1 MCAVN
6 ITEPATLE
14 LSGPPLQGASHARRT
29 VTLSSTAIE
38 GVHQCLFQGY
48 GPFVKPSSGP
58 ETSRFGEFLG
68 RIGRA
73 LDARVTEPPPDALTV
88 RHAWADLEN
97 SELPDVGVGADPVV
111 DQLVEKLIPH
121 GARMTD
127 PAFWMFITAG
137 PSTVPVVAATAALV
151 AGTQRQTIHAFH
163 ALEETSLRWLAQ
175 LVGLP
180 AHMRGVY
187 SSGGSTA
194 NLVALGAARQ
204 HAFES
209 RGIDPAERGFDGTT
223 SVVYAST
230 EAHHTIQR
238 SMAVLGMGRQN
249 VRLIPVDERQHMVP
263 EALAEAMDADLRAGL
278 IPIAVVANAGTTNT
292 GAIDPL
298 RRIGDITHARDTW
311 FHVDGAYGLPGI
323 LDERVAER
331 YDGLELADSA
341 IVDPHKWLNAPVGVA
356 ATFVRDRSILQRAFA
371 QGAADYLEGSF
382 ATEDDDLV
390 VSVDAMGI
398 PYADFGVELS
408 ATSRGVQ
415 VWALIREQG
424 RSGIAE
430 RMRRDNDFAQ
440 YVADRAR
447 ADERLE
453 NLTDPELSIACVRYI
468 GNGQVADLDEL
479 NERIYRRLL
488 RESPY
493 LPSTTVVN
501 GCLAIRPCFI
511 NPRTTWSMVE
521 DFVDVLL
528 QIGAQEAAA

>member
-1 MCAVN
+1 M
-6 ITEPATLE
+6 
-14 LSGPPLQGASHARRT
+14 H
-29 VTLSSTAIE
+29 SSYPI
-38 GVHQCLFQGY
+38 
-48 GPFVKPSSGP
+48 
-58 ETSRFGEFLG
+58 ETSRFGDYLG
-68 RIGRA
+68 RIGRSF
-73 LDARVTEPPPDALTV
+73 DARVAEPPPDALTAH
-88 RHAWADLEN
+88 HAWADLEN
-97 SELPDVGVGADPVV
+97 SELPEIGVGADPVV
-111 DQLVEKLIPH
+111 DQIVEQLIPN

-151 AGTQRQTIHAFH
+151 AGMQRQTIHAFH
-163 ALEETSLRWLAQ
+163 ALEEVSLRWLAQ

-180 AHMRGVY
+180 EEMRGVY

-194 NLVALGAARQ
+194 NLVALGGARQ
-204 HAFES
+204 YAFES
-209 RGIDPAERGFDGTT
+209 RGVDPAEHGYDGTT

-249 VRLIPVDERQHMVP
+249 VNLVPVDERQHMVP
-263 EALAEAMDADLRAGL
+263 EALAAAMDADIEAGR
-278 IPIAVVANAGTTNT
+278 IPVAVVANAGTTNT

-298 RRIGDITHARDTW
+298 RRIGEIAHARGTW

-382 ATEDDDLV
+382 TTRDEDVV
-390 VSVDAMGI
+390 VSVDSLGI

-424 RSGIAE
+424 RAGVADRI
-430 RMRRDNDFAQ
+430 RLDNDFAT

-447 ADERLE
+447 SDERLE
-453 NLTDPELSIACVRYI
+453 NLTDPELSIACVRYV
-468 GNGQVADLDEL
+468 GDGRRSDVDEM
-479 NERIYRRLL
+479 NERIFRRLV
-488 RESPY
+488 RETPY

-501 GCLAIRPCFI
+501 GKLAIRPCFI
-511 NPRTTWSMVE
+511 NPRTTWPMVE
-521 DFVDVLL
+521 EFVEALL
-528 QIGAQEAAA
+528 RIGAEEQTA

>member
-1 MCAVN
+1 MDH
-6 ITEPATLE
+6 
-14 LSGPPLQGASHARRT
+14 ASIA
-29 VTLSSTAIE
+29 
-38 GVHQCLFQGY
+38 
-48 GPFVKPSSGP
+48 

-68 RIGRA
+68 HIGRT
-73 LDARVTEPPPDALTV
+73 LDARVTEPAPDALTM
-88 RHAWADLEN
+88 HDAWADLEHG
-97 SELPDVGVGADPVV
+97 ELPEVGVGADHVV
-111 DQLVEKLIPH
+111 DQITEQLIPN
-121 GARMTD
+121 GARMID

-137 PSTVPVVAATAALV
+137 PTTVPVVAATAALV

-180 AHMRGVY
+180 EEMRGLY

-194 NLVALGAARQ
+194 NLIALGAARQ
-204 HAFES
+204 FALES
-209 RGIDPAERGFDGTT
+209 RGIDPAEQGFDGTT

-249 VRLIPVDERQHMVP
+249 IRLIPVDQRQHMLT
-263 EALAEAMDADLRAGL
+263 EALAEAMDADLRAGRL
-278 IPIAVVANAGTTNT
+278 PIAVVANAGTTNT

-298 RRIGDITHARDTW
+298 RQLGEMAHARGTW

-323 LDERVAER
+323 LDERVRPR

-341 IVDPHKWLNAPVGVA
+341 IVDPHKWLNTPVGVA

-382 ATEDDDLV
+382 STQEEGVV
-390 VSVDAMGI
+390 VSVDSLGL
-398 PYADFGVELS
+398 PYSDFGVELS

-424 RSGIAE
+424 RAGIAE
-430 RMRRDNDFAQ
+430 RIRLDNDFAQ
-440 YVADRAR
+440 YVAERAR
-447 ADERLE
+447 DDERLE
-453 NLTDPELSIACVRYI
+453 SLTDPELSIACIRYV
-468 GNGQVADLDEL
+468 GSGQHDNLDQL

-488 RESPY
+488 RETPY

-501 GCLAIRPCFI
+501 GSLAIRPCFI
-511 NPRTTWSMVE
+511 NPRTTWPMVE
-521 DFVDVLL
+521 AFVETLL
-528 QIGAQEAAA
+528 RLGSQVENG

>member
-1 MCAVN
+1 M
-6 ITEPATLE
+6 E
-14 LSGPPLQGASHARRT
+14 LPPT
-29 VTLSSTAIE
+29 I
-38 GVHQCLFQGY
+38 
-48 GPFVKPSSGP
+48 
-58 ETSRFGEFLG
+58 ETSRFGEYLERVG
-68 RIGRA
+68 KA
-73 LDARVTEPPPDALTV
+73 LDARVSDSTPDALTMH
-88 RHAWADLEN
+88 HAWADLEE
-97 SELPDVGVGADPVV
+97 SELPEVGVGADPVV
-111 DQLVEKLIPH
+111 DQLVEQLIPN

-137 PSTVPVVAATAALV
+137 PSTVPVIAATAALV

-163 ALEETSLRWLAQ
+163 ALEEVSLRWLAQ

-180 AHMRGVY
+180 EAMRGVY

-194 NLVALGAARQ
+194 NLIALGAARQ
-204 HAFES
+204 YAFES
-209 RGIDPAERGFDGTT
+209 RGIDPAEQGFNGTT

-249 VRLIPVDERQHMVP
+249 VRLVAVDNRQHMVP
-263 EALAEAMDADLRAGL
+263 EALAEAMDADLDAGL

-298 RRIGDITHARDTW
+298 RRLGEIAHARNTW

-323 LDERVAER
+323 LDERVAQR
-331 YDGLELADSA
+331 FDGLDLADSA

-382 ATEDDDLV
+382 TTKEQDVV
-390 VSVDAMGI
+390 VSVDSLGI

-424 RSGIAE
+424 KAGIAE
-430 RMRRDNDFAQ
+430 RMRRDNDYAR

-447 ADERLE
+447 ADKRLE
-453 NLTDPELSIACVRYI
+453 NLTDPELSIACIRFV
-468 GNGQVADLDEL
+468 GNGRLDDLDAV

-488 RESPY
+488 RETPY

-501 GCLAIRPCFI
+501 GNLAIRPCFI
-511 NPRTTWSMVE
+511 NPRTTWPMVE
-521 DFVDVLL
+521 EFVEALL
-528 QIGAQEAAA
+528 QIGEQEESSFTTR

>member
-1 MCAVN
+1 MD
-6 ITEPATLE
+6 
-14 LSGPPLQGASHARRT
+14 LQPT
-29 VTLSSTAIE
+29 I
-38 GVHQCLFQGY
+38 
-48 GPFVKPSSGP
+48 
-58 ETSRFGEFLG
+58 ETSRFGEYLARVG
-68 RIGRA
+68 NA
-73 LDARVTEPPPDALTV
+73 LDARVSDSTPDALTMH
-88 RHAWADLEN
+88 HAWADLEN
-97 SELPDVGVGADPVV
+97 SELPEVGVGADRVV
-111 DQLVEKLIPH
+111 EQLVEQLIPN

-127 PAFWMFITAG
+127 PEFWMFITAG
-137 PSTVPVVAATAALV
+137 PSTVPVIAATAALV

-163 ALEETSLRWLAQ
+163 ALEEVSLRWLAQ
-175 LVGLP
+175 LVGLTE
-180 AHMRGVY
+180 AMRGVY

-194 NLVALGAARQ
+194 NLIALGAARQ
-204 HAFES
+204 YAFES
-209 RGIDPAERGFDGTT
+209 RGIDPAEQGFNGTT

-249 VRLIPVDERQHMVP
+249 VRLVAVDDRQHMVP
-263 EALAEAMDADLRAGL
+263 EALAEAMDADLDAGL
-278 IPIAVVANAGTTNT
+278 IPVAVVANAGTTNT

-298 RRIGDITHARDTW
+298 RRLGEIAHARNTW

-323 LDERVAER
+323 LDERVAQR
-331 YDGLELADSA
+331 FDGLELADSA

-382 ATEDDDLV
+382 TTREQDVL
-390 VSVDAMGI
+390 VSVDSLGI

-424 RSGIAE
+424 KEGIAE
-430 RMRRDNDFAQ
+430 RMCRDNDFAR

-453 NLTDPELSIACVRYI
+453 SLTDPELSIACIRYV
-468 GNGQVADLDEL
+468 GQGRLNDLDEV

-488 RESPY
+488 HETPY

-501 GCLAIRPCFI
+501 GSLAIRPCFI
-511 NPRTTWSMVE
+511 NPRTTWPMVE
-521 DFVDVLL
+521 GFVDALL
-528 QIGAQEAAA
+528 RIGEQEESSVAPN

>member
-1 MCAVN
+1 M
-6 ITEPATLE
+6 EHSPALE
-14 LSGPPLQGASHARRT
+14 
-29 VTLSSTAIE
+29 TA
-38 GVHQCLFQGY
+38 
-48 GPFVKPSSGP
+48 
-58 ETSRFGEFLG
+58 RFGEYLG
-68 RIGRA
+68 RIGRS
-73 LDARVTEPPPDALTV
+73 LDARVTEPAPDALAM
-88 RHAWADLEN
+88 RHAWAELAE
-97 SELPDVGVGADPVV
+97 SELPEVGVGSEPVV
-111 DQLVEKLIPH
+111 DQLVEQLIPN

-151 AGTQRQTIHAFH
+151 AGTQRQTVHAFH
-163 ALEETSLRWLAQ
+163 TLEEVSLRWLAQ

-180 AHMRGVY
+180 EGMRGVY

-194 NLVALGAARQ
+194 NLIALGGARQ

-209 RGIDPAERGFDGTT
+209 RGIDPASQGYDGTT

-238 SMAVLGMGRQN
+238 SMAVLGMGREN
-249 VRLIPVDERQHMVP
+249 VRLIAVDHRQHMVP
-263 EALAEAMDADLRAGL
+263 EALIEAMDADLRAGR

-298 RRIGDITHARDTW
+298 RRIGEIAHARGTW

-323 LDERVAER
+323 LDARVADR

-341 IVDPHKWLNAPVGVA
+341 IIDPHKWLNAPVGVA

-382 ATEDDDLV
+382 ASHDEGLV
-390 VSVDAMGI
+390 VSVDSLGI

-415 VWALIREQG
+415 VWAIIREQG
-424 RSGIAE
+424 RAGIAN
-430 RMRRDNDFAQ
+430 RIRLDNDFAT

-447 ADERLE
+447 EDDRLE
-453 NLTDPELSIACVRYI
+453 SLTDPELSIACVRYV
-468 GNGQVADLDEL
+468 GDGRNADLDEL

-488 RESPY
+488 RETPY

-501 GCLAIRPCFI
+501 GHLAIRPCFI

-521 DFVDVLL
+521 EFMETLVS
-528 QIGAQEAAA
+528 IGEQEHGA

>member
-1 MCAVN
+1 MDH
-6 ITEPATLE
+6 
-14 LSGPPLQGASHARRT
+14 ASIA
-29 VTLSSTAIE
+29 
-38 GVHQCLFQGY
+38 
-48 GPFVKPSSGP
+48 
-58 ETSRFGEFLG
+58 ETSRFGEFLARVG
-68 RIGRA
+68 RT
-73 LDARVTEPPPDALTV
+73 LDGRVTEPAPDALTM
-88 RHAWADLEN
+88 RDAWADLEHG
-97 SELPDVGVGADPVV
+97 ELPEVGVGADHVV
-111 DQLVEKLIPH
+111 DQITEQLIPN
-121 GARMTD
+121 GARMID

-137 PSTVPVVAATAALV
+137 PTTVPVVAATAALV

-175 LVGLP
+175 LMGLP
-180 AHMRGVY
+180 GEMRGLY

-204 HAFES
+204 FALES
-209 RGIDPAERGFDGTT
+209 RGIDPAEQGFDGTT

-249 VRLIPVDERQHMVP
+249 IRLIPVDQRQHMLP
-263 EALAEAMDADLRAGL
+263 EALAEAMDADLRAGRL
-278 IPIAVVANAGTTNT
+278 PIAVVANAGTTNT

-298 RRIGDITHARDTW
+298 RQLGEMAHARGTW

-323 LDERVAER
+323 LDERVRPR

-341 IVDPHKWLNAPVGVA
+341 IVDPHKWLNTPVGVA

-382 ATEDDDLV
+382 STQEEGVV
-390 VSVDAMGI
+390 VSVDALGL
-398 PYADFGVELS
+398 PYSDFGVELS

-424 RSGIAE
+424 RAGIAE
-430 RMRRDNDFAQ
+430 RIRLDNDFAQ
-440 YVADRAR
+440 YVAQRAR
-447 ADERLE
+447 EDERLE
-453 NLTDPELSIACVRYI
+453 SLTDPELSIACIRYV
-468 GNGQVADLDEL
+468 GRRQHPNLDEL

-488 RESPY
+488 RETPY

-501 GCLAIRPCFI
+501 GNLAIRPCFI
-511 NPRTTWSMVE
+511 NPRTTWPMVE
-521 DFVDVLL
+521 AFVETLL
-528 QIGAQEAAA
+528 ELGDQLENG

>member
-1 MCAVN
+1 MGLPPN
-6 ITEPATLE
+6 I
-14 LSGPPLQGASHARRT
+14 
-29 VTLSSTAIE
+29 
-38 GVHQCLFQGY
+38 
-48 GPFVKPSSGP
+48 
-58 ETSRFGEFLG
+58 ETSRFGEYLERVG
-68 RIGRA
+68 KA
-73 LDARVTEPPPDALTV
+73 LDARVSDSTPDALTMH
-88 RHAWADLEN
+88 HAWADLED
-97 SELPDVGVGADPVV
+97 SDLPEEGVGADPVV
-111 DQLVEKLIPH
+111 EQLVEQLIPN

-137 PSTVPVVAATAALV
+137 PSTVPVIAATAALV

-163 ALEETSLRWLAQ
+163 ALEEVSLRWLAQ

-180 AHMRGVY
+180 EAMRGVY

-194 NLVALGAARQ
+194 NLIALGAARQ
-204 HAFES
+204 YAFES
-209 RGIDPAERGFDGTT
+209 RGIDPAEQGFNGTT

-249 VRLIPVDERQHMVP
+249 VRLVAVDDRQHMVP
-263 EALAEAMDADLRAGL
+263 EALAEAMDADLDAGL
-278 IPIAVVANAGTTNT
+278 IPVAVVANAGTTNT

-298 RRIGDITHARDTW
+298 RKLGEIAHARNTW

-323 LDERVAER
+323 LDERVAQR
-331 YDGLELADSA
+331 FDGLELADSA

-382 ATEDDDLV
+382 TTREQDVV
-390 VSVDAMGI
+390 VSVDSLGI

-424 RSGIAE
+424 KAGIAD
-430 RMRRDNDFAQ
+430 RMRRDNDFAR

-447 ADERLE
+447 ANERLE
-453 NLTDPELSIACVRYI
+453 SLTDPELSIACIRYV
-468 GNGQVADLDEL
+468 GQGRIHDLDEV

-488 RESPY
+488 RETPY

-501 GCLAIRPCFI
+501 GNLAIRPCFI
-511 NPRTTWSMVE
+511 NPRTTWPMVE
-521 DFVDVLL
+521 EFVEALL
-528 QIGAQEAAA
+528 QIGEQEESSVATP

>member
-1 MCAVN
+1 M
-6 ITEPATLE
+6 
-14 LSGPPLQGASHARRT
+14 Q
-29 VTLSSTAIE
+29 SS
-38 GVHQCLFQGY
+38 L
-48 GPFVKPSSGP
+48 PP
-58 ETSRFGEFLG
+58 ETSRFGEYLG
-68 RIGRA
+68 RIGRS
-73 LDARVTEPPPDALTV
+73 LDSLVTEPPPDALTT
-88 RHAWADLEN
+88 RQEWADLLE
-97 SELPDVGVGADPVV
+97 SDLPEVGVGADPVV
-111 DQLVEKLIPH
+111 EQIVEQLIPN

-137 PSTVPVVAATAALV
+137 PTTVPVVAATAALV
-151 AGTQRQTIHAFH
+151 AGTQRQTVHAFH
-163 ALEETSLRWLAQ
+163 ALEEVSLRWLAQ

-180 AHMRGVY
+180 ETMRGVY

-204 HAFES
+204 HAFEA
-209 RGIDPAERGFDGTT
+209 RGIDPADHGFDGTR
-223 SVVYAST
+223 SVVYASS

-249 VRLIPVDERQHMVP
+249 MRLVPVDERQHMVP
-263 EALAEAMDADLRAGL
+263 DALAAAIDADLEAGL

-298 RRIGDITHARDTW
+298 RRLGEIAHDRGIW

-323 LDERVAER
+323 LDERVADR

-341 IVDPHKWLNAPVGVA
+341 IPDPHKWLNAPVGVA

-382 ATEDDDLV
+382 AAHDEELT

-424 RSGIAE
+424 RAGIAE
-430 RMRRDNDFAQ
+430 RMRRDNDFAR

-447 ADERLE
+447 ADARLE
-453 NLTDPELSIACVRYI
+453 NLTDPELSIACVRYVGDGGI
-468 GNGQVADLDEL
+468 ADLDEL

-488 RESPY
+488 HETPY

-501 GCLAIRPCFI
+501 GHLAIRPCFI
-511 NPRTTWSMVE
+511 NPRTTWPMVE
-521 DFVDVLL
+521 AFVEVLL
-528 QIGAQEAAA
+528 DIGAQEAGA

>member
-1 MCAVN
+1 MDLP
-6 ITEPATLE
+6 PA
-14 LSGPPLQGASHARRT
+14 
-29 VTLSSTAIE
+29 I
-38 GVHQCLFQGY
+38 
-48 GPFVKPSSGP
+48 
-58 ETSRFGEFLG
+58 ETSRFGEYLG
-68 RIGRA
+68 RVGKA
-73 LDARVTEPPPDALTV
+73 LDARVSDTTPDALTMH
-88 RHAWADLEN
+88 HAWADLEN
-97 SELPDVGVGADPVV
+97 SELPEEGVGADPVV
-111 DQLVEKLIPH
+111 EQLVEQLIPN

-137 PSTVPVVAATAALV
+137 PSTVPVIAATAALV

-163 ALEETSLRWLAQ
+163 ALEEVSLRWLAE

-180 AHMRGVY
+180 EAMRGVY

-194 NLVALGAARQ
+194 NLIALGAARQ
-204 HAFES
+204 YAFES
-209 RGIDPAERGFDGTT
+209 RGIDPADQGFNGTT

-249 VRLIPVDERQHMVP
+249 VRLVAVDDRQHMVP
-263 EALAEAMDADLRAGL
+263 EALAEAMDADLEAGL

-298 RRIGDITHARDTW
+298 RRLGEIAHARKTW

-323 LDERVAER
+323 LDERVAQR
-331 YDGLELADSA
+331 FDGLELADSA

-382 ATEDDDLV
+382 TAQEQDVV
-390 VSVDAMGI
+390 VSVDSLGI

-424 RSGIAE
+424 KAGIAE
-430 RMRRDNDFAQ
+430 RMRRDNDFAR

-453 NLTDPELSIACVRYI
+453 SLTDPELSIACIRYV
-468 GNGQVADLDEL
+468 GQSRLHDLDEV

-488 RESPY
+488 HETPY

-501 GCLAIRPCFI
+501 GSLAIRPCFI
-511 NPRTTWSMVE
+511 NPRTTWPMVE
-521 DFVDVLL
+521 GFVDALL
-528 QIGAQEAAA
+528 QIGEQEGSSVATH

>member
-1 MCAVN
+1 MDH
-6 ITEPATLE
+6 
-14 LSGPPLQGASHARRT
+14 ASIA
-29 VTLSSTAIE
+29 
-38 GVHQCLFQGY
+38 
-48 GPFVKPSSGP
+48 
-58 ETSRFGEFLG
+58 ETSRFGEFLS
-68 RIGRA
+68 RIGGA
-73 LDARVTEPPPDALTV
+73 LDERVTEPTPDALAM
-88 RHAWADLEN
+88 RDAWADLEHV
-97 SELPDVGVGADPVV
+97 ELPEVGVGADPVI
-111 DQLVEKLIPH
+111 DQITEQLIPH
-121 GARMTD
+121 GARMID

-137 PSTVPVVAATAALV
+137 PTTVPVVAATAALV

-180 AHMRGVY
+180 GEMRGLY

-204 HAFES
+204 FAFES
-209 RGIDPAERGFDGTT
+209 RGIDPAEQGFDGTT

-238 SMAVLGMGRQN
+238 SMAVLGMGRRN
-249 VRLIPVDERQHMVP
+249 IRLIPVDNRQHMIP
-263 EALAEAMDADLRAGL
+263 EKLAEAMDADLRAGL

-298 RRIGDITHARDTW
+298 RRLGEIAHARGCW

-323 LDERVAER
+323 LDERVAQR
-331 YDGLELADSA
+331 YDGLDLADSA
-341 IVDPHKWLNAPVGVA
+341 IVDPHKWLNTPVGVA

-371 QGAADYLEGSF
+371 QGAAEYLEGSF
-382 ATEDDDLV
+382 STQEEGVV
-390 VSVDAMGI
+390 VSVDSLGL
-398 PYADFGVELS
+398 PYSDFGVELS

-424 RSGIAE
+424 RAGIAE
-430 RMRRDNDFAQ
+430 RIRLDNDFAR
-440 YVADRAR
+440 YVAERAR

-453 NLTDPELSIACVRYI
+453 SLTDPELSIACIRYV
-468 GNGQVADLDEL
+468 GNGQHDDLDDV

-488 RESPY
+488 RETPY

-501 GCLAIRPCFI
+501 GKLAIRPCFI
-511 NPRTTWSMVE
+511 NPRTTWPMVE
-521 DFVDVLL
+521 AFVETLL
-528 QIGAQEAAA
+528 QMGNQLEVVQE

>member
-1 MCAVN
+1 MDH
-6 ITEPATLE
+6 
-14 LSGPPLQGASHARRT
+14 ASIA
-29 VTLSSTAIE
+29 
-38 GVHQCLFQGY
+38 
-48 GPFVKPSSGP
+48 
-58 ETSRFGEFLG
+58 ETSRFGEFL
-68 RIGRA
+68 
-73 LDARVTEPPPDALTV
+73 ARVGRTLDGRLTEPAPDALTM
-88 RHAWADLEN
+88 HDAWADLEHG
-97 SELPDVGVGADPVV
+97 ELPEVGVGADDVV
-111 DQLVEKLIPH
+111 NQITEQLIPN
-121 GARMTD
+121 GARMID

-137 PSTVPVVAATAALV
+137 PTTVPVVAATAALV

-180 AHMRGVY
+180 EEMRGLY

-194 NLVALGAARQ
+194 NLIALGAARQ
-204 HAFES
+204 FALES
-209 RGIDPAERGFDGTT
+209 RGIDPAEQGFDGTT

-249 VRLIPVDERQHMVP
+249 IRLIPVDQRQHMLP

-278 IPIAVVANAGTTNT
+278 LPIAVVANAGTTNT

-298 RRIGDITHARDTW
+298 RQLGEMAHARGTW

-323 LDERVAER
+323 LDERVRPR

-341 IVDPHKWLNAPVGVA
+341 IVDPHKWLNTPVGVA

-382 ATEDDDLV
+382 STQEEGVV
-390 VSVDAMGI
+390 VSVDSLGL
-398 PYADFGVELS
+398 PYSDFGVELS

-424 RSGIAE
+424 RAGIAE
-430 RMRRDNDFAQ
+430 RIRLDNDFAQ
-440 YVADRAR
+440 YVAQRAR
-447 ADERLE
+447 DDERLE
-453 NLTDPELSIACVRYI
+453 SLTDPELSIACIRYI
-468 GNGQVADLDEL
+468 GSGQHDNLDEL

-488 RESPY
+488 RETPY

-501 GCLAIRPCFI
+501 GSLAIRPCFI
-511 NPRTTWSMVE
+511 NPRTTWPMVE
-521 DFVDVLL
+521 AFVETLL
-528 QIGAQEAAA
+528 QLGSQVENG